1 MVTDETGKIQ
11 ATSTLPLPQSLMSR
25 AMGDLVSRG
34 VTLGMDRPK
43 VGGRG
48 TFSCETLEGV
58 IRDQTTR

>member
-25 AMGDLVSRG
+25 AMGNLVSRG

-48 TFSCETLEGV
+48 TSQL
-58 IRDQTTR
+58 